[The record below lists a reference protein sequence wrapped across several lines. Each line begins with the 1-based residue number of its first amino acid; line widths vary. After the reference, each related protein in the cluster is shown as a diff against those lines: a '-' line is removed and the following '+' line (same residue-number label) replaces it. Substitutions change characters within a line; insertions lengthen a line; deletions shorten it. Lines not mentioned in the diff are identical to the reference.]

1 MNIREAALKA
11 QKLGRGIARKSDGPR
26 PKVFICT
33 NLTKGIFVIPKSDPN
48 RAYAGWMPTLDDLI
62 ATDWYVMG
70 DEIKGLSNEIRYD

>member
-1 MNIREAALKA
+1 MKA

-70 DEIKGLSNEIRYD
+70 DEIKELSNL

>member
-11 QKLGRGIARKSDGPR
+11 QKLGRGIARKSDGSR

-70 DEIKGLSNEIRYD
+70 DEIKELSNL

>member
-70 DEIKGLSNEIRYD
+70 DEIKELSNL

>member
-1 MNIREAALKA
+1 MNIREAALEA

-48 RAYAGWMPTLDDLI
+48 RAYAGWMPTLEDLI

-70 DEIKGLSNEIRYD
+70 DEIKELSNF

>member
-1 MNIREAALKA
+1 MNIREAVLKA

-70 DEIKGLSNEIRYD
+70 DEIKELSNL

>member
-70 DEIKGLSNEIRYD
+70 D

>member
-26 PKVFICT
+26 LKVFICT

-70 DEIKGLSNEIRYD
+70 DEIKELSNL

>member
-48 RAYAGWMPTLDDLI
+48 RAYAGWMPILDDLI

-70 DEIKGLSNEIRYD
+70 DEIKGLSNL

>member
-1 MNIREAALKA
+1 LKA

-70 DEIKGLSNEIRYD
+70 DEIKELSNL

>member
-1 MNIREAALKA
+1 MNIREATLKA

-70 DEIKGLSNEIRYD
+70 DEIKELSNL